1 MLWILIIGV
10 YIIVALIMVMV
21 MSYMNRNKKE
31 WELDE
36 DTIFLIMLWP
46 LAFAMVL
53 VIGPFFLLWKFAE
66 WCHKMMYNNY
76 HDEEKENEN

>member
-1 MLWILIIGV
+1 MLWILGIGV
-10 YIIVALIMVMV
+10 YIIVALIMVMI

-31 WELDE
+31 WHLEE
-36 DTIFLIMLWP
+36 DDTLMIMFWP
-46 LAFAMVL
+46 ILFAMVI

-76 HDEEKENEN
+76 HDKNQED

>member
-1 MLWILIIGV
+1 MLWILGIGV

-31 WELDE
+31 WYLE
-36 DTIFLIMLWP
+36 DDIDMIIGWPMAFLMYLI
-46 LAFAMVL
+46 
-53 VIGPFFLLWKFAE
+53 ISPFFLLWKFAK

-76 HDEEKENEN
+76 HDKNEED

>member
-10 YIIVALIMVMV
+10 YIIVALIMAMV

-31 WELDE
+31 WYLE
-36 DTIFLIMLWP
+36 DDIGMIIGWP
-46 LAFAMVL
+46 LMFAAIL
-53 VIGPFFLLWKFAE
+53 VISPFFLLWKFAK

-76 HDEEKENEN
+76 HDKNEED